1 MNIRADL
8 GDQAILGEIGHRL
21 ARRRLAS
28 NLTQA
33 ALAERAGV
41 SKRTVER
48 VEAGDSAQLSSWI
61 RILRVLDLVEGL
73 ELLVPDPGPSPM
85 DLLKLRGKERRR
97 ARGKPVLYRPTDTPS
112 PRLSEDWK
120 WGDDT

>member
-1 MNIRADL
+1 MNIQAEMGER
-8 GDQAILGEIGHRL
+8 AILGEIGHRL

-33 ALAERAGV
+33 TLAERAGV

-48 VEAGDSAQLSSWI
+48 VEAGESAQLSSWI
-61 RILRVLDLVEGL
+61 RILRVLDLVDGL

-97 ARGKPVLYRPTDTPS
+97 ARGKPVLYRSSDAPA
-112 PRLSEDWK
+112 PRLRDEWK